1 MKLKVLNSGS
11 DGNCYILTS
20 DSNKHLILDCGVS
33 IKTIK
38 KGLEFDIENTVAAL
52 CTHTHN
58 DHSKAIPNLQKMGIP
73 VWQPYLDEEHRRLK
87 TRIDEFIIESFDV
100 FHNHVPCR
108 AFLIT
113 IGAEKILYATDFEFI
128 SYDLRKQGITV
139 MLVELNYLNEM
150 VDKNNDHIV
159 HLCRGHAEARTA
171 LELVNHNSRKLHTVL
186 FCHMS
191 RSGNLDRAKVEEM
204 IPDYIS
210 PWINWYW
217 CKAGETYQIDS
228 IPF

>member
-1 MKLKVLNSGS
+1 
-11 DGNCYILTS
+11 
-20 DSNKHLILDCGVS
+20 
-33 IKTIK
+33 
-38 KGLEFDIENTVAAL
+38 
-52 CTHTHN
+52 
-58 DHSKAIPNLQKMGIP
+58 MGIT
-73 VWQPYLDEEHRRLK
+73 VFQPYLYDAKRLHTK
-87 TRIDEFIIESFDV
+87 IGCFDIQSFDV
-100 FHNHVPCR
+100 FHNNCPCR
-108 AFLIT
+108 AFI
-113 IGAEKILYATDFEFI
+113 ISVGEEKILYCTDYEFVG
-128 SYDLRKQGITV
+128 YDLSQQGITV

-150 VDKNNDHIV
+150 VSDDNDHIQ

-171 LELVNHNSRKLHTVL
+171 LELINHNSRKLHTVL